1 MKNRALETG
10 RMRIGFLVN
19 DVATEVDT
27 AATTS
32 LAHAARARGNDVY
45 MLGLGE
51 LTYYPDGHVG
61 GMAMRAGDVDA
72 ATPGEFLAA
81 VQGKDAVEERVT
93 SDQLDVLWLRYNP
106 SEEVG
111 ERAWAHDAGILF
123 GQMAVRRGC
132 IVLNHPDTLASAIN
146 KMYFQQFP
154 AAVRPKAL
162 ITRDMDEII
171 RFYEDNDRRIILKPL
186 EGYGGANVFLA
197 DQDETNLTQMVESI
211 ARSGYVIAQEYLP
224 AATEGDTRLFMVNG
238 KPLEVDGKYAA
249 VRRVNRSGGDF
260 RGNLSAGASPEK
272 AEVGPEML
280 GLAELLRPKL
290 LQDGLFFVGLDV
302 VGDKLVEINAIS
314 AGGLYSAG
322 KLEGEDFA
330 AEVIRA
336 IERKV
341 RYRRNFTD
349 RIPNRQLAVME

>member
-1 MKNRALETG
+1 MK
-10 RMRIGFLVN
+10 IGFLVN

-32 LAHAARARGNDVY
+32 LAHAASARGHTVY
-45 MLGLGE
+45 MLGVGD
-51 LTYYPDGHVG
+51 LTYFPDGHVG
-61 GMAMRAGDVDA
+61 GVATRAPDSQAD
-72 ATPGEFLAA
+72 TPGEYLAA
-81 VQGKDAVEERVT
+81 VQGEEAVEERVT

-111 ERAWAHDAGILF
+111 DRAWAHDAGILF
-123 GQMAVRRGC
+123 GQIAVRKGC
-132 IVLNHPDTLASAIN
+132 IVLNHPDTLVYAVN

-154 AAVRPKAL
+154 EAVRPKTL
-162 ITRDMDEII
+162 ITRDMNEIT
-171 RFYEDNDRRIILKPL
+171 RFYEENDRRIIMKPL

-197 DQDETNLTQMVESI
+197 DRDEKNLTQMVEAI

-249 VRRVNRSGGDF
+249 VRRINRSGGDF
-260 RGNLSAGASPEK
+260 RGNLSAGAKPEK
-272 AEVGPEML
+272 AEVGPQML
-280 GLAELLRPKL
+280 ELAELLRPKL

-322 KLEGEDFA
+322 KLEKVDFA
-330 AEVIRA
+330 AEVIRS

-341 RYRRNFTD
+341 GYRRNFTD